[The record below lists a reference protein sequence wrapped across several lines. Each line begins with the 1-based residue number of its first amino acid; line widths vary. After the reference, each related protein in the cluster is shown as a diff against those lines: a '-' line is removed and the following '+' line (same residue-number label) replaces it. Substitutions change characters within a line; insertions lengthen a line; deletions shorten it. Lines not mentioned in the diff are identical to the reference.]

1 MLDVER
7 ARALTPGC
15 AQVIHLNHAGASLMP
30 APVLETVVSHLR
42 REAEI
47 GGYEAA
53 DEAGDGVEAVYR
65 SAARLLGAARDEIA
79 LVENATRAWD
89 MAFYSFRFRPG
100 DRILIGRAEYV
111 SNVIAELQVAS
122 REGVVL
128 EVVDDDEHGQLD
140 VADLERRLDDRVRLI
155 ALTHVPTNGGLVNP
169 AADVGRVARAAGVP
183 FLLDA
188 TQSAGQMALDVA
200 ALGCDVLCLTG
211 RKYLRGPRGT
221 GILYVRGEL
230 AGDLDP
236 PFLEVRSATWTAPD
250 RYEVAAG
257 ARRFETWE
265 RNVAGL
271 LGLGAAIDHAL
282 GWGIEAIESRVT
294 ALGEGLRG
302 RLGTLDGVTIHDKGL
317 RRCGIVTFTVDGVD
331 ASEVRRRLAAQ
342 RVNTVVSPL
351 TSAQLDLPAR
361 GLGDLVR
368 ASVHYV
374 NTEEELDR
382 AAEAVASLARR
393 S

>member
-15 AQVIHLNHAGASLMP
+15 ERVIHLNHAGASLMP

-53 DEAGDGVEAVYR
+53 DEAAERLEAVYG
-65 SAARLLGAARDEIA
+65 SAARLLGAAPDEIA

-111 SNVIAELQVAS
+111 SNAIAELQMAARHGVA
-122 REGVVL
+122 L
-128 EVVDDDEHGQLD
+128 EVVDDDEHGHID

-169 AADVGRVARAAGVP
+169 AAEVGRVARAAGVP

-188 TQSAGQMALDVA
+188 TQSAGQITLDVA
-200 ALGCDVLCLTG
+200 QLRCDVLCLTG

-221 GILYVRGEL
+221 GVLYVRREL
-230 AGDLDP
+230 ADDLEP

-250 RYEVAAG
+250 RYVVTPG

-282 GWGIEAIESRVT
+282 EWGIDAIEARVV
-294 ALGEGLRG
+294 ALGESLRE
-302 RLGTLDGVTIHDKGL
+302 RLRAVAGVAVHDKGL
-317 RRCGIVTFTVDGVD
+317 RRCGIVTFTVDGAD
-331 ASEVRRRLAAQ
+331 ASEVQRHLAAQ
-342 RVNTVVSPL
+342 RVNTWVSPL

>member
-15 AQVIHLNHAGASLMP
+15 TEVVHLNHAGASLMP
-30 APVLETVVSHLR
+30 APVVDTVVAHLH
-42 REAEI
+42 REAAI

-53 DEAGDGVEAVYR
+53 AEAADRLEGVYR
-65 SAARLLGAARDEIA
+65 SGARLLAAAPDEIA

-89 MAFYSFRFRPG
+89 MAFYSLRFRPG

-111 SNVIAELQVAS
+111 SNVLAELQTA
-122 REGVVL
+122 RRHGVIL
-128 EVVDDDEHGQLD
+128 DLVDDDEHGQVD
-140 VADLERRLDDRVRLI
+140 VAALERGIDDRVRLI

-169 AADVGRVARAAGVP
+169 AAEVGRLARAAGVP

-188 TQSAGQMALDVA
+188 CQSAGQLPLDVTE
-200 ALGCDVLCLTG
+200 LGCDVLALTG

-221 GILYVRGEL
+221 GVLYVRREL
-230 AGDLDP
+230 IEELEP
-236 PFLEVRSATWTAPD
+236 PFVEVGSATWTGPD
-250 RYEVAAG
+250 RYELAAG

-265 RNVAGL
+265 RSVAGL

-282 GWGIEAIESRVT
+282 DWGIDAIEARVV
-294 ALGEGLRG
+294 ALGEGLRA
-302 RLGTLDGVTIHDKGL
+302 RLGALRGVTVHDKGI
-317 RRCGIVTFTVDGVD
+317 RRCGIVTFTVEGVD
-331 ASEVRRRLAAQ
+331 PSEVQRRLAAQ
-342 RVNTVVSPL
+342 RINTSVSRRGQ
-351 TSAQLDLPAR
+351 AQLDLPAR

-382 AAEAVASLARR
+382 AADAVASIERA
-393 S
+393 

>member
-1 MLDVER
+1 VLDVER

-15 AQVIHLNHAGASLMP
+15 ERVIHLNHAGASLMP

-53 DEAGDGVEAVYR
+53 HEAGDRLEAVYA
-65 SAARLLGAARDEIA
+65 SAALLLGAAADEIA

-89 MAFYSFRFRPG
+89 MAFYSFRFQPG
-100 DRILIGRAEYV
+100 DRILTGRAEYV
-111 SNVIAELQVAS
+111 SNVIAELQVA
-122 REGVVL
+122 RRQGATL
-128 EVVDDDEHGQLD
+128 EVVDDDGHGQID
-140 VADLERRLDDRVRLI
+140 VADLERRIDDRVRLI

-169 AADVGRVARAAGVP
+169 AAEVGRVARAAGVP

-188 TQSAGQMALDVA
+188 TQSAGQLALDVA

-221 GILYVRGEL
+221 GVLYVRREL
-230 AGDLDP
+230 ADDLEP

-250 RYEVAAG
+250 RYEVASG

-282 GWGIEAIESRVT
+282 EWGLDAIEARVT
-294 ALGEGLRG
+294 ALGEGLRE
-302 RLGTLDGVTIHDKGL
+302 RLRAVDGVAVHDKGL
-317 RRCGIVTFTVDGVD
+317 RRCGIVTFTVDGMD
-331 ASEVRRRLAAQ
+331 ASEVQGGLAAQ
-342 RVNTVVSPL
+342 RVNTFVSPL
-351 TSAQLDLPAR
+351 TSAQLDLPSR

-382 AAEAVASLARR
+382 ATEAVATLACR

>member
-15 AQVIHLNHAGASLMP
+15 ERVIHLNHAGASLMP
-30 APVLETVVSHLR
+30 APVLGTVVSHLQ

-53 DEAGDGVEAVYR
+53 DEAAERLAAVYG
-65 SAARLLGAARDEIA
+65 SAAHLLGSAPDEIA

-111 SNVIAELQVAS
+111 SNVIAELQTAA
-122 REGVVL
+122 RRGITL
-128 EVVDDDEHGQLD
+128 EVVDDDEHGQID

-169 AADVGRVARAAGVP
+169 AAEVGRVARAAGVP

-188 TQSAGQMALDVA
+188 TQSAGQIALDVA
-200 ALGCDVLCLTG
+200 ELGCDVLCLTG
-211 RKYLRGPRGT
+211 RKYLRGPRVT
-221 GILYVRGEL
+221 GVLYVRREL
-230 AGDLDP
+230 ADQLEP
-236 PFLEVRSATWTAPD
+236 PFLDVRSATWTAPD
-250 RYEVAAG
+250 RYTVAPV

-265 RNVAGL
+265 RSVAGL

-282 GWGIEAIESRVT
+282 GWGIDAIEARVA
-294 ALGEGLRG
+294 ALGEGLRE
-302 RLGTLDGVTIHDKGL
+302 RLRAIDGVTVHDKGL
-317 RRCGIVTFTVDGVD
+317 RRCGIVTFTVAGVD
-331 ASEVRRRLAAQ
+331 PSEVRRRLSAQ
-342 RVNTVVSPL
+342 RVNTWVSPV

-361 GLGDLVR
+361 GLGDVVR

-382 AAEAVASLARR
+382 AAVAVAALGS
-393 S
+393 

>member
-15 AQVIHLNHAGASLMP
+15 DRVIHLNHAGASLMP
-30 APVLETVVSHLR
+30 APVLEAVVSHLR

-47 GGYEAA
+47 GGYEAE
-53 DEAGDGVEAVYR
+53 DEAGDRLDAVYG
-65 SAARLLGAARDEIA
+65 SVARLLGSAPDEIA

-111 SNVIAELQVAS
+111 SNAIAELQLAA
-122 REGVVL
+122 RHGAVL
-128 EVVDDDEHGQLD
+128 DVVDDDEHGQID
-140 VADLERRLDDRVRLI
+140 VADLERRIDDRVCLI

-169 AADVGRVARAAGVP
+169 AAEVGRLARAAGVP

-188 TQSAGQMALDVA
+188 TQSAGQIVLDVA
-200 ALGCDVLCLTG
+200 ELGCDVLCLTG

-221 GILYVRGEL
+221 GVLYVRREL
-230 AGDLDP
+230 ADALEP

-250 RYEVAAG
+250 RYVVAPG

-271 LGLGAAIDHAL
+271 LGLGSAIDHAL
-282 GWGIEAIESRVT
+282 EWGIDAIEARVVT
-294 ALGEGLRG
+294 LGEGLRE
-302 RLGTLDGVTIHDKGL
+302 RLRAVAGVAVHDKGL

-331 ASEVRRRLAAQ
+331 ASEVQRRLAAQ
-342 RVNTVVSPL
+342 RVNTVVSPV
-351 TSAQLDLPAR
+351 TSGQLDLPAR

-382 AAEAVASLARR
+382 VAEAVASLARR

>member
-1 MLDVER
+1 LLDVDR

-15 AQVIHLNHAGASLMP
+15 AEVIHLNHAGASLMP

-53 DEAGDGVEAVYR
+53 DEAGDRLEEVYR
-65 SAARLLGAARDEIA
+65 SAARLLGAAPDEIA

-111 SNVIAELQVAS
+111 SNAIAELHIAARQGANV
-122 REGVVL
+122 
-128 EVVDDDEHGQLD
+128 EVVDDDAHGQID
-140 VADLERRLDDRVRLI
+140 VAALERRIDDRVRLI

-169 AADVGRVARAAGVP
+169 AADVGRLARAAGVP

-188 TQSAGQMALDVA
+188 TQSAGQLPLDVTE
-200 ALGCDVLCLTG
+200 LGCDVLCLTG

-221 GILYVRGEL
+221 GALYVRRGL
-230 AGDLDP
+230 AEDLEP

-250 RYEVAAG
+250 RYEVAPG

-265 RNVAGL
+265 RNLAGL

-282 GWGIEAIESRVT
+282 TWGIDAIEVRVV
-294 ALGEGLRG
+294 ALGERLREQL
-302 RLGTLDGVTIHDKGL
+302 RTLAGVTVHDKGL
-317 RRCGIVTFTVDGVD
+317 RRCGIVTFTVDGAD
-331 ASEVRRRLAAQ
+331 PREVQRRLAAQ
-342 RVNTVVSPL
+342 RINTVVSPL

-374 NTEEELDR
+374 NTEDELER
-382 AAEAVASLARR
+382 AAKAVASLAHR

>member
-1 MLDVER
+1 VLDVER

-15 AQVIHLNHAGASLMP
+15 ERFIHLNHAGASLMP
-30 APVLETVVSHLR
+30 APVLEAVVSHLR

-47 GGYEAA
+47 GGYEAE
-53 DEAGDGVEAVYR
+53 DEAGDRLDAVYG
-65 SAARLLGAARDEIA
+65 SVARLLGPAPDEIA

-111 SNVIAELQVAS
+111 SNAIAELQVAA
-122 REGVVL
+122 RHGIVL
-128 EVVDDDEHGQLD
+128 DVVDDDEHGQID
-140 VADLERRLDDRVRLI
+140 VADLERRIDDRVRLI
-155 ALTHVPTNGGLVNP
+155 ALTHVATNGGLVNP
-169 AADVGRVARAAGVP
+169 AAEVGRLARAAEVP

-188 TQSAGQMALDVA
+188 TQSAGQIVLDVA
-200 ALGCDVLCLTG
+200 ELGCDVLCLTG

-221 GILYVRGEL
+221 GVLYVRREL
-230 AGDLDP
+230 ADALEP
-236 PFLEVRSATWTAPD
+236 PFLELRSATWTAPD
-250 RYEVAAG
+250 RYVVAPG

-271 LGLGAAIDHAL
+271 LGLGSAIDHAL
-282 GWGIEAIESRVT
+282 EWGIDAIEARVVT
-294 ALGEGLRG
+294 LGEGLRE
-302 RLGTLDGVTIHDKGL
+302 RLRAVAGVAVHDKGL

-331 ASEVRRRLAAQ
+331 ASEVQRRLAAQ

-351 TSAQLDLPAR
+351 TSGQLDLPAR

-368 ASVHYV
+368 ASVHYL

>member
-1 MLDVER
+1 MLDVEP

-15 AQVIHLNHAGASLMP
+15 ERVVHLNHAGASLMP
-30 APVLETVVSHLR
+30 APVVETVVSHLR

-47 GGYEAA
+47 GGYEAE
-53 DEAGDGVEAVYR
+53 DEAAERLDAVYA
-65 SAARLLGAARDEIA
+65 SAARLLGATPDEVA

-89 MAFYSFRFRPG
+89 MAFYSLRFRPG

-111 SNVIAELQVAS
+111 SNVIAELHVAGQ
-122 REGVVL
+122 RGVVL
-128 EVVDDDEHGQLD
+128 EVVDDDEHGQID
-140 VADLERRLDDRVRLI
+140 VLDLERRIDDRVRLV

-169 AADVGRVARAAGVP
+169 AAEVGRVARAAGVP

-188 TQSAGQMALDVA
+188 TQSAGQLSLDVA
-200 ALGCDVLCLTG
+200 ELGCDVLCLTG

-221 GILYVRGEL
+221 GVLYVRREL
-230 AGDLDP
+230 AGDLEP
-236 PFLEVRSATWTAPD
+236 PFLEVRSATWTAAD
-250 RYEVAAG
+250 RYAVAPG

-271 LGLGAAIDHAL
+271 LGLGTAIEHAL
-282 GWGIEAIESRVT
+282 GWGIDAIEARVV
-294 ALGEGLRG
+294 ALGEGLRD
-302 RLGTLDGVTIHDKGL
+302 RLRAVGGVAVHDKGL
-317 RRCGIVTFTVDGVD
+317 RRCGIVTFTVAGVD
-331 ASEVRRRLAAQ
+331 PSELQRRLTSQ
-342 RVNTVVSPL
+342 RINTVVSPV
-351 TSAQLDLPAR
+351 TSGQLDLPAR

-382 AAEAVASLARR
+382 AAEAVAALARR